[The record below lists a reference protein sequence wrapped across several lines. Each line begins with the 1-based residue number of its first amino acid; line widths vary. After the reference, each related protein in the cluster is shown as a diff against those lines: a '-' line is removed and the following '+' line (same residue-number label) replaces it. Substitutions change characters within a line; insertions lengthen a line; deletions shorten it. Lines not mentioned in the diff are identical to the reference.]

1 MSKIRFS
8 MFRSLTQ
15 ELIDAAEITFD
26 DYLFSYK
33 DSNGIQKNVTKK
45 DSSDD
50 EHIEIP
56 GKGSEWDPENHN
68 LVIRRNCTIKKP
80 TALFDPYN
88 GIANMDSILGI
99 ATVVL
104 SRDSSQRTVF
114 SYEGDILNVQS
125 SCTLPLTIQ
134 LPANTYRRSVEL
146 KTVLYLKKKSPTPNA
161 TFYANMEG
169 AVFGELADSQICLE
183 EQSPEFPTR
192 IISLGPREPLWKL
205 EMNWKDPRVDTFSDT
220 VRVIINE
227 SYPGYK
233 EIWGPNADERKKNAL
248 KIEIYSSAMVAV
260 IEKIRENEEFWNDTV
275 NANLDNL
282 EDGSISD
289 WICYMFNVVIG
300 NYNLD
305 TNEMSLE
312 IRKKLGERS

>member
-1 MSKIRFS
+1 M
-8 MFRSLTQ
+8 
-15 ELIDAAEITFD
+15 
-26 DYLFSYK
+26 
-33 DSNGIQKNVTKK
+33 
-45 DSSDD
+45 
-50 EHIEIP
+50 
-56 GKGSEWDPENHN
+56 
-68 LVIRRNCTIKKP
+68 
-80 TALFDPYN
+80 
-88 GIANMDSILGI
+88 
-99 ATVVL
+99 
-104 SRDSSQRTVF
+104 
-114 SYEGDILNVQS
+114 
-125 SCTLPLTIQ
+125 
-134 LPANTYRRSVEL
+134 
-146 KTVLYLKKKSPTPNA
+146 
-161 TFYANMEG
+161 
-169 AVFGELADSQICLE
+169 
-183 EQSPEFPTR
+183 
-192 IISLGPREPLWKL
+192 
-205 EMNWKDPRVDTFSDT
+205 DTFSDT